1 LKGGVAV
8 RKIVIYFVAFL
19 LVVGMSAT
27 QAVAKNVDLE
37 LSLVV
42 DVSGSVDAADF
53 ALQRDGYVNAFRD
66 SAIING
72 IVSGGTYHSIA
83 VNLVYFSDGAT
94 QSIGWTEINSSAT
107 ANAFADAIAAAAR
120 PNSIGS
126 GTGVVNALS
135 YAFPLFNGNDFDGTR
150 LVIDVSGD
158 GSESNACSSSNSVC
172 LALQTARDNAL
183 AAGITTINGLAIYD
197 RDFYGGPGKIIEAI
211 PYLQDNVIGG
221 TNAFAIAANDF
232 AAFDSAVRDKLSR
245 EIIGTPEPLTML
257 LLGLGLTG
265 LAGLRRRFEK

>member
-1 LKGGVAV
+1 MGMK
-8 RKIVIYFVAFL
+8 KIVFYLLTFL
-19 LVVGMSAT
+19 LVLGMSAT

-42 DVSGSVDAADF
+42 DVSGSVDDTDF
-53 ALQRDGYVNAFRD
+53 ALQKTGYANAFRD
-66 SAIING
+66 SAIISG
-72 IVSGGTYHSIA
+72 IMNGGTYHSIA

-120 PNSIGS
+120 PYSG
-126 GTGVVNALS
+126 GTGVVNALN
-135 YAFPLFNGNDFDGTR
+135 YAFPLFTNNGFEGDR

-158 GSESNACSSSNSVC
+158 GSEGNACNFSATTC
-172 LALQTARDNAL
+172 AALQAARDAAL
-183 AAGITTINGLAIYD
+183 LAGITTINGLAIYD
-197 RDFYGGPGKIIEAI
+197 RTFYGAIGFGGDIEAI
-211 PYLQDNVIGG
+211 PYLQNNVIGG
-221 TNAFAIAANDF
+221 TGAFAIAANDF
-232 AAFDSAVRDKLSR
+232 SAFDSAVRDKLSR

-257 LLGLGLTG
+257 LLGLGLAG